1 MIECCQIGAGVI
13 FSESESL
20 LIDQKYVDVE
30 VFVQENSPVHIIEN
44 LKKVSLSLEAGTS
57 SDHMNITPRPTEFEF
72 VFGLGTLGLTPFEFT
87 LADKTCG
94 DEILV
99 QLRQE
104 DLQRYFEH
112 ISLPIFRYTKD
123 HESFYLKA
131 RVINISQVDSKELLK
146 AMAHIANCGD
156 SCCGHH

>member
-1 MIECCQIGAGVI
+1 M
-13 FSESESL
+13 
-20 LIDQKYVDVE
+20 
-30 VFVQENSPVHIIEN
+30 QEHNPVHKIEN
-44 LKKVSLSLEAGTS
+44 LNKVTLSLEAGTS

-72 VFGLGTLGLTPFEFT
+72 VYGLGTFGLTPFEFT
-87 LADKTCG
+87 LADKICG

-112 ISLPIFRYTKD
+112 INLPIFRYTKD
-123 HESFYLKA
+123 HNSFYLKA
-131 RVINISQVDSKELLK
+131 RIVNISQADSKELLK
-146 AMAHIANCGD
+146 AMARIANCDD

>member
-1 MIECCQIGAGVI
+1 MQG
-13 FSESESL
+13 
-20 LIDQKYVDVE
+20 
-30 VFVQENSPVHIIEN
+30 NNPVHKIEN
-44 LKKVSLSLEAGTS
+44 LKKVTLSLEAGTS
-57 SDHMNITPRPTEFEF
+57 SDHMNITPRPTDFEF

-87 LADKTCG
+87 LADKKCG

-104 DLQRYFEH
+104 NLQIYFEH
-112 ISLPIFRYTKD
+112 INLPIFRYTKD
-123 HESFYLKA
+123 HNSFYLKA
-131 RVINISQVDSKELLK
+131 TIINVSQPDNNELLK